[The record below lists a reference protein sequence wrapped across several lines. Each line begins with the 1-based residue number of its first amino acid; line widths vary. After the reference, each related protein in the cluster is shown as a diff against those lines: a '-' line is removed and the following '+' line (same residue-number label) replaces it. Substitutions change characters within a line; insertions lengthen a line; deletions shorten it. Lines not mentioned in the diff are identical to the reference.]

1 MWVGICKRLLTVVT
15 VLISVSELSLL
26 VSLSVSMSCSVSGT
40 KETVLGLQQVELP
53 SHLQNSEQASCADE
67 QLHLCEEHGLSL
79 LQQQLINLSISEGE
93 ISTLLG
99 SDTGQ
104 YAPDGPSDAHP
115 NSSGSSSGGSCCNA
129 AFQMQA

>member
-1 MWVGICKRLLTVVT
+1 
-15 VLISVSELSLL
+15 
-26 VSLSVSMSCSVSGT
+26 MSCSVSCT

-67 QLHLCEEHGLSL
+67 QLHLCEEHDLSL
-79 LQQQLINLSISEGE
+79 LQMQLINLSISEGAT
-93 ISTLLG
+93 STFLG

-115 NSSGSSSGGSCCNA
+115 NSRGSSSGRTFCNA
-129 AFQMQA
+129 DSKCKLEKEPALHSL

>member
-1 MWVGICKRLLTVVT
+1 M
-15 VLISVSELSLL
+15 SELSLL
-26 VSLSVSMSCSVSGT
+26 VSLSVSMSCSVSCT

-53 SHLQNSEQASCADE
+53 SHLQNSEQASCSDE
-67 QLHLCEEHGLSL
+67 QLHICEEHDLSL
-79 LQQQLINLSISEGE
+79 LQMQLINLSISEGAT
-93 ISTLLG
+93 STLLG

-115 NSSGSSSGGSCCNA
+115 NSRGSSSGGIICNA

>member
-1 MWVGICKRLLTVVT
+1 MGICKRLLTVVT

-26 VSLSVSMSCSVSGT
+26 VSLSVSMSCSVSCT

-79 LQQQLINLSISEGE
+79 LQLQLISEGA

-104 YAPDGPSDAHP
+104 YAHDGPSDAHP
-115 NSSGSSSGGSCCNA
+115 NSSRSSSGGSCCNA